1 MCYKYLWDSLVD
13 DKFPVEFFFD
23 FFSLNPNY
31 MLSSEIRENMAKSGI
46 ASEVRIALKKKKR
59 TLNKS
64 LTFLAHVIMVD
75 TMVTVGDLS
84 VYTPHNLYTI
94 E

>member
-1 MCYKYLWDSLVD
+1 MMCYKYLWDSLVD

-46 ASEVRIALKKKKR
+46 ASEVRIALKKKKYIKQESYFFS
-59 TLNKS
+59 TCDN
-64 LTFLAHVIMVD
+64 
-75 TMVTVGDLS
+75 G
-84 VYTPHNLYTI
+84 
-94 E
+94 